1 MMVRMPV
8 MGVAMMRL
16 ATMRRA
22 MLVRIAVMMLMIMP
36 VAVIAVM
43 MIIIMIMAALG
54 RIVRLVRGDRQ
65 FRSSVPPQPA
75 GAIDRLRYNMI

>member
-1 MMVRMPV
+1 MMACPMV
-8 MGVAMMRL
+8 MGMSVMSVPTVAM
-16 ATMRRA
+16 AIA
-22 MLVRIAVMMLMIMP
+22 MVVGMAIMIMP
-36 VAVIAVM
+36 VTLIVVM
-43 MIIIMIMAALG
+43 MIMTTMIRAG